1 MANIEKY
8 LKNKGIEYHKETA
21 GSRYLPGVEPVIFP
35 AYFVSFIYSDDPTE
49 CRATVSK
56 IERLTTYCKRY
67 NFAIYSRFGRPG
79 ETAFYIAAAA
89 DLEKCADYSRYEK
102 RSIQAVE
109 KYIHIQKTF
118 NLSVSNDYIAGIM
131 EFYAREYKSF
141 LAAVNN

>member
-8 LKNKGIEYHKETA
+8 LKNKGIEYHKEAA

-35 AYFVSFIYSDDPTE
+35 AYFVSFVYPDDPTD
-49 CRATVSK
+49 CQNTVSK

-67 NFAIYSRFGRPG
+67 NFAIYSRYGWPG
-79 ETAFYIAAAA
+79 ETTFRIASAA
-89 DLEKCADYSRYEK
+89 DLEKYADYAQFEK
-102 RSIQAVE
+102 RSIDAVE

-118 NLSVSNDYIAGIM
+118 NLPVCNEYIAGIM